1 MDSKLSIGFG
11 DTHCNAVELFELTEE
26 IFDEMVP
33 LVNFMVDSKRTGS
46 AQILRYDNHCT
57 ASGNLSNDLIA
68 IRGLVCDQDAE
79 FQAID
84 EKCDPDGIEHLPR
97 Q

>member
-11 DTHCNAVELFELTEE
+11 DTHCNAVEFFELTEE

-68 IRGLVCDQDAE
+68 IRG
-79 FQAID
+79 
-84 EKCDPDGIEHLPR
+84 
-97 Q
+97 